1 MATTGTK
8 ETEVDEAPFSAS
20 TAVGSVVVAV
30 RVTLRAPLSV
40 APSPRPE
47 LVLALRMSSANEAP
61 IPNLA
66 PVAPPERAWAPSLK
80 SALALMVTSAVA
92 PLIATVPRS
101 RAEVLSVTRS
111 IAAEPA
117 TPSPPPAVAP
127 DFDFACSLPRVAA
140 VNVSEDALAVP
151 PTSAWFVASTLF
163 TATAAPMPS
172 VVEPEL
178 DPSALAV
185 AFVVPFELSVNVLA
199 LTVTPVGTEL
209 SALVLAMLTAM
220 PAATL
225 IGTEAPL
232 LSVALAGG
240 VGLSLAP
247 ESPLPLAA
255 AAPSAVLRWALA
267 WWLTSPLPL
276 LDGAPPALAVA
287 SDSVVELL
295 VALKLTAPVAL
306 RLRAVLERTAW
317 WAMVSARARPIAA
330 LPPALLDP
338 VALVVTFPV

>member
-40 APSPRPE
+40 APSPTPA
-47 LVLALRMSSANEAP
+47 LVLALRMSSASEAP

-80 SALALMVTSAVA
+80 SALAVIVTSAAA

-101 RAEVLSVTRS
+101 RAEVLRLTRS

-127 DFDFACSLPRVAA
+127 DADFACSLPCVAA
-140 VNVSEDALAVP
+140 LRVSAPALAVP
-151 PTSAWFVASTLF
+151 ATSALLVASTLL
-163 TATAAPMPS
+163 TATAAPMPT

-178 DPSALAV
+178 EPSALAV
-185 AFVVPFELSVNVLA
+185 ALVVPLELSVKVLA
-199 LTVTPVGTEL
+199 LTVTPVASEV
-209 SALVLAMLTAM
+209 SALLLAML
-220 PAATL
+220 AATL
-225 IGTEAPL
+225 MGTEAPL

-240 VGLSLAP
+240 VGLSPCA
-247 ESPLPLAA
+247 ESPPPLAA

-287 SDSVVELL
+287 SDSVVELS